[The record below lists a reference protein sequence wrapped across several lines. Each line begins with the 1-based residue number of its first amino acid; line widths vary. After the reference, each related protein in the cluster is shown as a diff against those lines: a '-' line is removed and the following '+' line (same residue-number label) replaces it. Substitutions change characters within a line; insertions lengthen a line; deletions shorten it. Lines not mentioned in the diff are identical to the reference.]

1 MGTGPV
7 YCVYCV
13 FGSVK
18 WASGTYVLPV
28 KSGRMSRPAMPPGGL
43 AQCRV
48 GSTGSR
54 WGRKLPAASLR
65 SLIHLTRTGVFHL
78 ASMVS
83 DGALCSN
90 SPLLLSDDMYF
101 QP

>member
-7 YCVYCV
+7 YGPGVL
-13 FGSVK
+13 VK
-18 WASGTYVLPV
+18 V
-28 KSGRMSRPAMPPGGL
+28 GRVSRPVIPPGGL

-54 WGRKLPAASLR
+54 WGRKLPFASFR

-78 ASMVS
+78 ASIVR

-90 SPLLLSDDMYF
+90 SPLLLSDDTA
-101 QP
+101 P